1 MEAQINSTSK
11 DIHGTKVGQ
20 RLYVSTS
27 PEPVQMFK
35 SKYIEVLSRTHFL
48 LIPLIYLP
56 LAALAIYQA
65 GLSLLNLEIVG
76 AGFAFWTFSEY
87 VLHRFFFH
95 WTPPGKIGAR
105 LHFIYHGVH
114 HDFPN
119 DRMRLVFAPILG
131 LPLTYLHFWAFKSV
145 LGLPNAYPFFA
156 GFITGY
162 VLYDM
167 MHYALHHINIKGGYW
182 QKMKENHMRHHFADP
197 EKGFG
202 VSSPV
207 WDYVFDTVLGKK

>member
-1 MEAQINSTSK
+1 MEAQLNRTSK
-11 DIHGTKVGQ
+11 DIHGSKVGQ
-20 RLYVSTS
+20 RLFVSTS
-27 PEPVQMFK
+27 QEPVQMFK
-35 SKYIEVLSRTHFL
+35 SKWIEFLSRTHFL
-48 LIPLIYLP
+48 VIPIIYLP
-56 LAALAIYQA
+56 LAALALYQV
-65 GLSLLNLEIVG
+65 GLSFFSIELAAVG
-76 AGFAFWTFSEY
+76 FLFWTLDEY

-119 DRMRLVFAPILG
+119 DKARLVFAPILG
-131 LPLTYLHFWAFKSV
+131 VPLTYLHFLAFKYV
-145 LGLPNAYPFFA
+145 LGLQMAYPFFA

-167 MHYALHHINIKGGYW
+167 MHFALHHYNIKGGYW

-197 EKGFG
+197 DKGFG

-207 WDYVFDTVLGKK
+207 WDYVFDTVLRKK